1 MLTCKTPWR
10 SLRQLDETRWRI
22 KKFYN
27 YCSQRAARC
36 FSLKLEKT
44 IFFNCLKKLFKK
56 LMKKFDKR
64 QNQSHS
70 CQRWNKGMAPVSDFP
85 TEPTK
90 RV

>member
-27 YCSQRAARC
+27 Y
-36 FSLKLEKT
+36 FSLKLEKK

-85 TEPTK
+85 PESTK

>member
-27 YCSQRAARC
+27 Y

-70 CQRWNKGMAPVSDFP
+70 GQFSLYSLIFGQERWNEIGVLIGHAND
-85 TEPTK
+85 
-90 RV
+90 

>member
-27 YCSQRAARC
+27 Y
-36 FSLKLEKT
+36 FSLKLEKKN
-44 IFFNCLKKLFKK
+44 FFNCLKKLFKK

-85 TEPTK
+85 PEPTK